1 MKDMEGELFGIKNLF
16 QLSEIGDTM
25 LKVCILS
32 WTSVLKLPDCL
43 LQIEKTRLDEDLWR
57 RKAMEEGGS
66 SEVAF
71 HAFRSNCIL
80 GSCFLGR

>member
-16 QLSEIGDTM
+16 QLSETGDTQF
-25 LKVCILS
+25 KVSILS
-32 WTSVLKLPDCL
+32 YTLVSQMTDYL
-43 LQIEKTRLDEDLWR
+43 LQIEKARLDEDLWR

-71 HAFRSNCIL
+71 HAIRSNRIP
-80 GSCFLGR
+80 GS